1 MNYFALL
8 LKEVAILFAVAVV
21 VMIIALALLGILLTA

>member
-8 LKEVAILFAVAVV
+8 LFV
-21 VMIIALALLGILLTA
+21 LLSLSA